1 QTVVTDPQGTKW
13 IAAEREPVKVDV
25 AEWNDYTVIARG
37 NHLTHKVN
45 GQVTAEVIDHD
56 SNARALEGLLAFQ
69 IHRGPA
75 MTVQIKDVMLKTLP
89 PTPPDAFDQSQIPS
103 N

>member
-13 IAAEREPVKVDV
+13 ITKEREPVKVDV

-37 NHLTHKVN
+37 NRLTHKVN

-56 SNARALEGLLAFQ
+56 PNARSLEGVLAFQ

-75 MTVQIKDVMLKTLP
+75 MVVQIKDVMLKTFPTMP
-89 PTPPDAFDQSQIPS
+89 PEAFDQGQIPA
-103 N
+103 